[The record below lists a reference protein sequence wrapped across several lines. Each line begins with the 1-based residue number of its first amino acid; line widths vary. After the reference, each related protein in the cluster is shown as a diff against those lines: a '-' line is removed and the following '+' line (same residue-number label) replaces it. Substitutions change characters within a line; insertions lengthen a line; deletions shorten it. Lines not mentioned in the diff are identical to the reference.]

1 MFGSGTLQTKVLP
14 PSVVVLLN
22 DPAISFSMPVRAMVL
37 ASAMGHTNKK
47 AISSLLKK
55 FGDPPMCDQWCHVGR
70 ANNKYFFFTRGALP
84 HVPIVSSTYPSSS
97 PSFLLS
103 YLSFVNLTG
112 GRLLGTESDSNGRLE
127 CARSHWEFYRFVCV
141 CCCVMS
147 RSFYPPNAHRPLP
160 LFSHFPA

>member
-1 MFGSGTLQTKVLP
+1 MFGSGTPQTTVFP
-14 PSVVVLLN
+14 QIVVTILN
-22 DPAISFSMPVRAMVL
+22 DPTISFSMPVPAIAL
-37 ASAMGHTNKK
+37 AKARGFENKK
-47 AISSLLKK
+47 AVSSFLKE
-55 FGDPPMCDQWCHVGR
+55 FGEPSTGDKWCYVGR
-70 ANNKYFFFTRGALP
+70 ANLKYFFFTRGALP